1 MAAIIESGSTVI
13 DPETGLYTRSSSIER
28 SALQQTLT
36 DLYTKGIDPGLAS
49 TYKCLTYPSGMSS
62 IHSTVHC
69 VGVKNPGSIFVIGN
83 ELFPLT
89 PKAFDLVCSYTLC
102 RTIKVHVLDNQ
113 TIIDTFREHG
123 NLITLFFIE
132 SCSNPSGFLFD
143 WSLIPQL
150 RVFSP
155 QCLICVDNTWLSP
168 VLFNPF
174 HHGVDIVVDSLTK
187 YFSGSKRIGGSAVTS
202 HPIFKD
208 LDAYS
213 KVTGL
218 NYCSSTCKAV
228 AINLPSLE
236 ARMIRVS
243 TVMEQILAFLRTQPK
258 VTRIHHPG
266 ARPELNSLN
275 AGVVCFHV
283 GTKRRKRV
291 PLLIRKFLTKPSFRF
306 ETSYG
311 APYSK
316 IDSHL
321 KYGLSNDRDYI
332 KKADAVE
339 GIWPRLAV
347 GYESDPAV
355 IIETLGAIIHA
366 V

>member
-1 MAAIIESGSTVI
+1 MH
-13 DPETGLYTRSSSIER
+13 TRHNSIER
-28 SALQQTLT
+28 SALQQTLI
-36 DLYTKGIDPGLAS
+36 DSHTKGMSPELAS

-62 IHSTVHC
+62 IHSLVHTV
-69 VGVKNPGSIFVIGN
+69 GIKNPSSIFVIGN

-89 PKAFDLVCSYTLC
+89 PKAFDLVCSYTKC
-102 RTIKVHVLDNQ
+102 RTLKVHVLDNKAILDLFQ
-113 TIIDTFREHG
+113 THG

-143 WSLIPQL
+143 WSLVPQL
-150 RVFSP
+150 RVLSP
-155 QCLICVDNTWLSP
+155 NCIISVDNTWLSP
-168 VLFNPF
+168 VLFNPL
-174 HHGVDIVVDSLTK
+174 HHGADVVVDSLTK
-187 YFSGSKRIGGSAVTS
+187 YFSGSKRIGGSTVTN
-202 HPIFKD
+202 HLIFSD
-208 LDAYS
+208 LDMHS
-213 KVTGL
+213 KLTGL
-218 NYCSSTCKAV
+218 HYCSLTCRAV
-228 AINLPSLE
+228 SINLPSLE

-243 TVMEQILAFLRTQPK
+243 AIMEQVLAFLHTQPK

-266 ARPELNSLN
+266 AKPELNGLY

-283 GTKRRKRV
+283 RTKRRKRV
-291 PLLIRKFLTKPSFRF
+291 PLLIKSFLNDSSFRY

-321 KYGLSNDRDYI
+321 KYGPSNDRDYV
-332 KKADAVE
+332 KRADAVE

-355 IIETLGAIIHA
+355 IIEILKAIIHA